1 MTGPASPSDRLRL
14 CVVGDM
20 DGVHTRSWLRY
31 FVERGH
37 EVHAVSYYPPGAPLE
52 VDTLHVLSPG
62 RGHGGPGGAAAAA
75 RAGGLVPPS
84 LLRLGNALRYWRRG
98 LGRVVREVAPDVL
111 HAHYVV
117 EHGFYA
123 SLARFHPYVVTAWGS
138 DVLLAAASSPLA
150 RAIARFALSR
160 ADLIT
165 SNNAYMA
172 RKIVELGASQE
183 KVAVV
188 TLGAE
193 RFFLEEPEA
202 TVNLRASGSEPLTLI
217 STRSLDSP
225 LYNVDVIVR
234 AMARVRRSLP
244 EARLVVAG
252 EGRLRPRL
260 EALAAELGLGE
271 SVRFVGLLD
280 RQTLREAL
288 AAAHLFISVP
298 RSDATSVALLEAMA
312 VGCFPI
318 VSDLPTQ
325 EELVEEGVNGLRAPV
340 GDEAALAERIVAAL
354 SDAELRRR
362 AVGPNR
368 TLVEEKGLLETN
380 MARMEEWYYR
390 LAGRGPSADVL
401 G

>member
-1 MTGPASPSDRLRL
+1 MSGPAPPSDRLRL

-20 DGVHTRSWLRY
+20 DGAHTRSWLRY

-37 EVHAVSYYPPGAPLE
+37 QVHAVSYYPPGAPLE

-62 RGHGGPGGAAAAA
+62 RARGAPAGAAAGA
-75 RAGGLVPPS
+75 RGLLPPS

-138 DVLLAAASSPLA
+138 DVLVAAPSSPLA

-165 SNNAYMA
+165 SNNAHMA
-172 RKIVELGASQE
+172 RKIVEMGAPQE

-202 TVNLRASGSEPLTLI
+202 TVNLRAPETGLLTVI

-225 LYNVDVIVR
+225 LYNVEVIVR
-234 AMARVRRSLP
+234 AMARVRRALP

-252 EGRLRPRL
+252 QGRLRPRL

-271 SVRFVGLLD
+271 AVRFVGFLD
-280 RQTLREAL
+280 RRSLREAL
-288 AAAHLFISVP
+288 AAAHLFVSVP
-298 RSDATSVALLEAMA
+298 SSDATSVALLEAMA

-325 EELVEEGVNGLRAPV
+325 EELVEEGISGLRVPV
-340 GDEAALAERIVAAL
+340 GDDAALAERIVAAL
-354 SDAELRRR
+354 SNADLRRR
-362 AVGPNR
+362 AVPLNR
-368 TLVEEKGLLETN
+368 ALVEEKGLLETN

-390 LAGRGPSADVL
+390 LAGREPSAHTL